1 MATLNKRI
9 TASNDDV
16 MKCAD
21 KEQKMFFYAFIL
33 SEVTLGHLKG
43 AMKWMIYYLN
53 PFHVIT

>member
-1 MATLNKRI
+1 
-9 TASNDDV
+9 